1 VGTGRREDA
10 INFGKTESEIFLQGG
25 LDDPNQ
31 LESVHE
37 ISFYAHVILV
47 GLWGLRVPPQR
58 EK

>member
-1 VGTGRREDA
+1 MPS
-10 INFGKTESEIFLQGG
+10 ISEKPKAKYFCKGG